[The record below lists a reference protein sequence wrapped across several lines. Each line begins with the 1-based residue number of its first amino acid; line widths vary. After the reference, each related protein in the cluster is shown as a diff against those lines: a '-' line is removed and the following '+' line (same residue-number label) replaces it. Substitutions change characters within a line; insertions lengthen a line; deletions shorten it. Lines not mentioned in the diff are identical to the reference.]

1 MDKNDL
7 NMETDGTDLQV
18 ASQTK
23 NIYREL
29 KIYRRRLKWQ
39 SELMRKS

>member
-29 KIYRRRLKWQ
+29 KVLEKLSRFI
-39 SELMRKS
+39 EED